1 MNCVFKM
8 KFLNPDANIA
18 YNFTNYSKVNDRS
31 RCGLHSK
38 LGLHICISPAVEDA
52 LACHIS

>member
-1 MNCVFKM
+1 MNCVFQM
-8 KFLNPDANIA
+8 KFLNPDANVA
-18 YNFTNYSKVNDRS
+18 YNFTNYSKGNDRS